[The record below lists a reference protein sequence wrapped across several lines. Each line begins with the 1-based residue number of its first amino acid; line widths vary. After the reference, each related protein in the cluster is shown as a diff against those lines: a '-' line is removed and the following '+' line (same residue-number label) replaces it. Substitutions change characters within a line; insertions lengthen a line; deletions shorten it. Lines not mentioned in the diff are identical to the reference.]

1 MKSTP
6 PRKGSIMNQNLS
18 SYRIFYT
25 VANTGNIS
33 KAAKELYISQP
44 AISKSIQ
51 KLEESVGCRLFSRSS
66 RGVVLTDEGQLLYE
80 HVKTA
85 FETLTLGEEKL
96 KRSIELGVGHLKI
109 GVSATL
115 CKYMLLP
122 YLKEFIRQNPHIT
135 ISIHCQ
141 STNDTLKLLEDDKI
155 DIGLIG
161 KPDNVKNIHFDYLE
175 EIEDIFVATKDYLRN
190 LHARGVR
197 KDEILTSSTLM
208 LLDQNNMTRQYIDD
222 YLQENHIVVH
232 DSIDISSMDLLIDFA
247 RIGVGVACVIKSFVQ
262 DDLASGALVEIPL
275 GIPIHKREVGFAYR
289 TNSKPSKSLNEF
301 IQFYQNFL
309 KENLRYLQINSGD
322 FFFIA
327 QLAILLILHL
337 LHRKNPLYIFVFF
350 QSSIFPIL
358 PVKKADLISFL
369 TIHRV
374 LQIPW
379 FCQTD
384 VINSAAS
391 FGIRYLSSNFPIIF
405 MNLKNSCIHA
415 DHIYCKFLF
424 QAFADTQT
432 CNHH

>member
-1 MKSTP
+1 
-6 PRKGSIMNQNLS
+6 
-18 SYRIFYT
+18 
-25 VANTGNIS
+25 
-33 KAAKELYISQP
+33 
-44 AISKSIQ
+44 
-51 KLEESVGCRLFSRSS
+51 
-66 RGVVLTDEGQLLYE
+66 
-80 HVKTA
+80 
-85 FETLTLGEEKL
+85 
-96 KRSIELGVGHLKI
+96 
-109 GVSATL
+109 
-115 CKYMLLP
+115 MLLP

-301 IQFYQNFL
+301 IQFYQNF
-309 KENLRYLQINSGD
+309 
-322 FFFIA
+322 
-327 QLAILLILHL
+327 
-337 LHRKNPLYIFVFF
+337 
-350 QSSIFPIL
+350 
-358 PVKKADLISFL
+358 
-369 TIHRV
+369 
-374 LQIPW
+374 
-379 FCQTD
+379 
-384 VINSAAS
+384 
-391 FGIRYLSSNFPIIF
+391 
-405 MNLKNSCIHA
+405 
-415 DHIYCKFLF
+415 
-424 QAFADTQT
+424 
-432 CNHH
+432 